1 MASEWKIKCP
11 VHGEVIK
18 AERMIPISMDG
29 VSSNEP
35 IFYCEKCG
43 HYYIHTDAVS
53 PDSFL
58 DYGSKKL
65 LIYLMNHGRK
75 IIWKLCVQI

>member
-11 VHGEVIK
+11 VHGKVIK
-18 AERMIPISMDG
+18 SERMIPISLDG

-43 HYYIHTDAVS
+43 HYYIHIDAGHLPV
-53 PDSFL
+53 
-58 DYGSKKL
+58 
-65 LIYLMNHGRK
+65 
-75 IIWKLCVQI
+75 

>member
-18 AERMIPISMDG
+18 SDRMIPISIDG
-29 VSSNEP
+29 ISSNEP

-43 HYYIHTDAVS
+43 HYYIHTDAE
-53 PDSFL
+53 
-58 DYGSKKL
+58 
-65 LIYLMNHGRK
+65 IGRAH
-75 IIWKLCVQI
+75 V